1 MSSGG
6 HPARLSR
13 PLSPQCPRW
22 PQGLRATVA
31 AVILAVVGLKGG
43 VGKSSLAALLAQ
55 AAARTGRR
63 VLLVDADP
71 QASVVSW
78 AEDAAGLGEDVTVV
92 ALPMT
97 RLDREL
103 RRLTAGFDEVV
114 IDTPPG
120 RGELGI
126 VNAAA
131 RASDL
136 VLVPM
141 APTLLDLD
149 RLRPT
154 LAVAEEQGTPA
165 VVVVNKARAGTR
177 STRDVLEALGEVDD
191 VAVLDTVVPLT
202 ERIAGAVGRRSVPA
216 PIPDLWAELV
226 AIAEALDR
234 G

>member
-1 MSSGG
+1 M
-6 HPARLSR
+6 
-13 PLSPQCPRW
+13 
-22 PQGLRATVA
+22 
-31 AVILAVVGLKGG
+31 ILAVIGLKGG
-43 VGKSSLAALLAQ
+43 VGKSTLSVLLAQ
-55 AAARTGRR
+55 AAARTGQR
-63 VLLVDADP
+63 VLLLDADP
-71 QASVVSW
+71 QASSSTW
-78 AEDAAGLGEDVTVV
+78 AEDADGLGDEVTVV

-103 RRLTAGFDEVV
+103 RRLAPTFDVVV

-126 VNAAA
+126 VQAAA

-141 APTLLDLD
+141 GPSLLDLD
-149 RLRPT
+149 RLRAT

-165 VVVVNKARAGTR
+165 VVVVNKARAATR
-177 STRDVLEALGEVDD
+177 STREVVEALGELDD
-191 VAVLDTVVPLT
+191 VAVLDTVVPLA

-216 PIPDLWAELV
+216 PIPELWAELV
-226 AIAEALDR
+226 ELAEALDR

>member
-1 MSSGG
+1 VSSGG